1 MYVEFVKDPSRY
13 QIIEQFGFGLGLAKC
28 FESSENATED
38 HKEAKDQDLVKRLL
52 VGLLPV
58 KGKFY
63 RSCFLRRS
71 SFVYLTVYMDLM
83 A

>member
-1 MYVEFVKDPSRY
+1 MKSSKMMTYIAYIIKDPLRH

-38 HKEAKDQDLVKRLL
+38 HREAKDKDLVKKLL

-58 KGKFY
+58 KGKNLSY
-63 RSCFLRRS
+63 
-71 SFVYLTVYMDLM
+71 
-83 A
+83 